1 MDTEKKVII
10 YSTPTCPYCKKAKQF
25 LQERGVSYQEFDVAA
40 DTAARDEM
48 VKKSGRMAVP
58 VIDIDGTIT
67 VGFDE
72 ASLKKQLGEG

>member
-1 MDTEKKVII
+1 
-10 YSTPTCPYCKKAKQF
+10 
-25 LQERGVSYQEFDVAA
+25 VAA

>member
-1 MDTEKKVII
+1 MDTERKVII
-10 YSTPTCPYCKKAKQF
+10 YSTPSCPHCKKAKQF

>member
-1 MDTEKKVII
+1 MDTEKRVII
-10 YSTPTCPYCKKAKQF
+10 YSTPTCPYCKRAKKF
-25 LQERGVSYQEFDVAA
+25 LEERGVSYQEFDVAA

>member
-10 YSTPTCPYCKKAKQF
+10 YSTPTCPYCKRAKKF
-25 LQERGVSYQEFDVAA
+25 LEERGVAYHEFDVAS
-40 DTAARDEM
+40 DAAAKDEM

>member
-1 MDTEKKVII
+1 MDTEKRVII
-10 YSTPTCPYCKKAKQF
+10 YSTPTCPYCKRAKKF
-25 LQERGVSYQEFDVAA
+25 LEERGVSYQEFDVAA

-48 VKKSGRMAVP
+48 VKKSGKMAVP